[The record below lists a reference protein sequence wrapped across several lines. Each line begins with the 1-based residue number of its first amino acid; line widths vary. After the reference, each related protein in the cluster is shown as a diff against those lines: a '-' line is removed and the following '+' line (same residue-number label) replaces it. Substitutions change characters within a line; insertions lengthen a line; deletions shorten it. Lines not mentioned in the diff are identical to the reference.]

1 LTPSRIIN
9 ELKTFSYEQLDIGNE
24 EKSFRSPEE
33 ELKYQSKHGYDEFN
47 FRDNSAMKKYRY
59 DTAKKYGSK
68 NYDEVSQ
75 RVVKKRIKSSS
86 TAVDVDHIMPGKSVV
101 GGLSSIPLSDLQR
114 KQILNSESNFVM
126 MESSDN
132 RSKGDSSG
140 TQYILDKKKQGSRD
154 ARQKGKSYSAQDK
167 AKVIGRDVKAI
178 SSIAGKA
185 AVAGANNQ
193 AKSKAIGDLIV
204 LAMKPIYFEIT
215 DIVKNGVKYGV
226 NADSFSDALRARF
239 NRVIKF
245 YKNQIFPFIEDAIKD
260 FFDNVVTN
268 FFTALGGIITSLL
281 AKSLSIV
288 VKGFKSIVE
297 AVRIAVSS
305 DPKYTPA
312 RKGDAILKLLS
323 TTVVTLVT
331 EHFSAQILSFIQ
343 GTPFE
348 FISDIATIILSGIAS
363 TFVVYFLDKIDL
375 FSSKKEIQTQKA
387 QEIFDMRIAQIKEN
401 TDAFETASIARIA
414 EDRLQFRAI
423 AEQIDK
429 DIAENKNV
437 NSSVYR
443 MAEFLKIDLK
453 IKKVDDFMDML
464 ESNSKIV
471 I

>member
-1 LTPSRIIN
+1 
-9 ELKTFSYEQLDIGNE
+9 
-24 EKSFRSPEE
+24 
-33 ELKYQSKHGYDEFN
+33 
-47 FRDNSAMKKYRY
+47 M
-59 DTAKKYGSK
+59 
-68 NYDEVSQ
+68 
-75 RVVKKRIKSSS
+75 
-86 TAVDVDHIMPGKSVV
+86 
-101 GGLSSIPLSDLQR
+101 
-114 KQILNSESNFVM
+114 
-126 MESSDN
+126 
-132 RSKGDSSG
+132 
-140 TQYILDKKKQGSRD
+140 
-154 ARQKGKSYSAQDK
+154 
-167 AKVIGRDVKAI
+167 
-178 SSIAGKA
+178 
-185 AVAGANNQ
+185 
-193 AKSKAIGDLIV
+193 
-204 LAMKPIYFEIT
+204 
-215 DIVKNGVKYGV
+215 
-226 NADSFSDALRARF
+226 
-239 NRVIKF
+239 
-245 YKNQIFPFIEDAIKD
+245 
-260 FFDNVVTN
+260 
-268 FFTALGGIITSLL
+268 L

-375 FSSKKEIQTQKA
+375 FSSKKEIQTQKV
-387 QEIFDMRIAQIKEN
+387 QEIFDMRIAQIKDN